1 MKNYLAKLLM
11 RLYIAAI
18 TFSLIIGTAQ
28 AQQLSDVVIIKGVSF
43 DKLNEANE
51 GDTLTL
57 KLSDGKLL
65 TQPLKLIASMEAE
78 NEYTKS
84 YSLPAIKGR
93 LVINKQEND
102 IRGYIWLDE
111 SEYCYI
117 LDSWQ
122 YGYKFIRKNRNELI
136 NE

>member
-1 MKNYLAKLLM
+1 MKALL
-11 RLYIAAI
+11 LLL
-18 TFSLIIGTAQ
+18 SLIVGTAQ
-28 AQQLSDVVIIKGVSF
+28 AQQLSDVVIIRGVSF
-43 DKLNEANE
+43 DRLNEANE
-51 GDTLTL
+51 GDTLEI
-57 KLSDGKLL
+57 KLSDGKLF
-65 TQPLKLIASMEAE
+65 TQPLKLLASMEAE

-93 LVINKQEND
+93 LVINKQGTD

-111 SEYCYI
+111 SEYVYI

-122 YGYKFIRKNRNELI
+122 DGYKFIIKPRDYLI

>member
-18 TFSLIIGTAQ
+18 TFSIIIGTAQ

-122 YGYKFIRKNRNELI
+122 DGYKFIIKNRNELI